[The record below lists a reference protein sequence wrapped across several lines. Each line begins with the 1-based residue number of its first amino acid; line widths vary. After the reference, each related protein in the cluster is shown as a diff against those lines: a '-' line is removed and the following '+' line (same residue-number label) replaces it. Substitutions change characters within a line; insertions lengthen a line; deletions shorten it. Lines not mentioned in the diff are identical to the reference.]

1 MGKSMRCILRA
12 GKEKEPV
19 CICLSALKGGGEQN
33 EDYYSRG

>member
-19 CICLSALKGGGEQN
+19 CICLSVQRGGDEQN
-33 EDYYSRG
+33 EDYHSGG